1 MSDELREQFL
11 TATVHLK
18 KLESALLSECE
29 MQINELVILLS
40 ITKGCACSKRCGTN
54 LNVPEIQEKL
64 HISKPAVSYILNTLE
79 KKKYIT
85 REIDPAD
92 RRKIAINATP
102 QGKAAAEQSSLK
114 YNEMWEELLS
124 GFGKENMCRLIK
136 LLTELGDY
144 CESSGKEKK

>member
-11 TATVHLK
+11 TAAVHLK
-18 KLESALLSECE
+18 KLESVLLSECE

-40 ITKGCACSKRCGTN
+40 ITEGCACSKRCGTN

-85 REIDPAD
+85 REIDPVD
-92 RRKIAINATP
+92 RRKIAISATP

-114 YNEMWEELLS
+114 YNEIWENLLA
-124 GFGKENMCRLIK
+124 GFGKENMNRLIT

-144 CESSGKEKK
+144 CESTTKGKK